1 MKLALANEASQVL
14 ASVSS
19 KTTEDTRKRDLE
31 KVESDLTHWESV
43 LDKAS
48 QNNTSCPDDDA
59 ALKQLLEGFISSAA
73 ARKKTLESE
82 LGNYRTHV
90 EAIRPAVVAA
100 GRTCDAA
107 RSRLEEVQQI
117 TAEAAQLMQ
126 TERTDLRAA
135 LRGLEAY
142 MGAAGLL

>member
-1 MKLALANEASQVL
+1 M
-14 ASVSS
+14 
-19 KTTEDTRKRDLE
+19 
-31 KVESDLTHWESV
+31 
-43 LDKAS
+43 
-48 QNNTSCPDDDA
+48 
-59 ALKQLLEGFISSAA
+59 
-73 ARKKTLESE
+73 
-82 LGNYRTHV
+82 GNYRTHI

-100 GRTCDAA
+100 GRTCDAT